1 MAEKE
6 VTSVNYAR
14 VSDRKQSE
22 QDVSIPTQIEVGERR
37 AAELG
42 ARVLRVFTDDA
53 KSAWREKNR
62 PAFEAAIDMA
72 CAMEATYFICWDSAR
87 FARNKYE
94 AMINK
99 RLLDDAGVQLIY
111 ISSPID
117 RATDMGWAMDGVM
130 EIFNEL
136 QSRRISADTRRSMM
150 RNARLGYWVG
160 GRPPFG
166 YQSVPAPDNPKR
178 RKLVLVPDEVDLV
191 QQLFAM
197 RAKGQ
202 GAFQIAAW
210 LNSRGILRRGAKWS
224 KQTVINELRNEI
236 MIGNIVFGRRGKTSR
251 GVRDRDTWI
260 IVPSHEA
267 IIERPLWDQ
276 VQGLMDDAADITK
289 AAGSPKST
297 HAFTGIL
304 HCGKCGSSMQIE
316 TSRGRGGKLYFYYRC
331 RKSMQNRECDPRRIR
346 ADLVDDWL
354 SNVILKRVLC
364 RRNVASIVELM
375 EAEAGNWATDHR
387 KRRAS
392 VLAKITRLQEANNKL
407 YSVLELYGKDAPNL
421 GDMTTRLRQNN
432 ALQKEAEA
440 VLVAIDAEQPPA
452 TAMTSGEIDELTG
465 FLHNLVK
472 DDRNA
477 ARSRSFYNSFVD
489 SITLDGEELLISY
502 NPNRLLT
509 PNTDVVRSKRKWR
522 PVLGLLRTISF
533 RVTVPAE
540 LALVRGCPREVRAS
554 VG

>member
-6 VTSVNYAR
+6 ITSVNYAR

-62 PAFEAAIDMA
+62 PAFDAAIDMA

-94 AMINK
+94 AMVNK
-99 RLLDDAGVQLIY
+99 RLLDDAGVQLVY

-160 GRPPFG
+160 GRAPFG
-166 YQSVPAPDNPKR
+166 YISLPAPDNPKR
-178 RKLVLVPDEVDLV
+178 RKLVPVPAEVDLV
-191 QQLFAM
+191 REIFAM
-197 RAKGQ
+197 RAHGQ

-224 KQTVINELRNEI
+224 KQTVINELRNEV
-236 MIGNIVFGRRGKTSR
+236 MIGNIVFGRRGRNSR
-251 GVRDRDTWI
+251 GVRDRNNWI
-260 IVPSHEA
+260 VVPSHEA

-276 VQGLMDDAADITK
+276 VQALMDEAADITK
-289 AAGSPKST
+289 ADGSPKST

-304 HCGKCGSSMQIE
+304 RCGKCGSSMQIE

-331 RKSMQNRECDPRRIR
+331 RRSMQNRECDPRRIR

-354 SNVILKRVLC
+354 SNVILKRVLS

-375 EAEAGNWATDHR
+375 EAEAGNWAAEHR
-387 KRRAS
+387 KRRAA
-392 VLAKITRLQEANNKL
+392 VLATIGRLQEANDKL

-432 ALQKEAEA
+432 AKQKDAEA
-440 VLVAIDAEQPPA
+440 ALAAIDAERPPA
-452 TAMTSGEIDELTG
+452 SSMTSVEIDELTG

-472 DDRNA
+472 DDQNA
-477 ARSRSFYNSFVD
+477 ARTRSFYNSFVD
-489 SITLDGEELLISY
+489 SITLDGEELLVSY
-502 NPNRLLT
+502 NPNRLLA
-509 PNTDVVRSKRKWR
+509 PPKEVVRSKRKWR
-522 PVLGLLRTISF
+522 PKLDSNQR
-533 RVTVPAE
+533 P
-540 LALVRGCPREVRAS
+540 PD
-554 VG
+554 